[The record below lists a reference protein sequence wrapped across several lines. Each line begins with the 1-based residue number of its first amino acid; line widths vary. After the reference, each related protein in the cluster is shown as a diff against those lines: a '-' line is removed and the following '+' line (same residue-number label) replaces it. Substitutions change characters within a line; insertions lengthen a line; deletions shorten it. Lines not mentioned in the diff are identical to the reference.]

1 MVGPLNSVGVSISLF
16 KGEPNDSQV
25 LLESLGLGKRLAT
38 VLTEFEAEFAAK
50 KRYF

>member
-1 MVGPLNSVGVSISLF
+1 VVGPLNSVGVSISLF

-25 LLESLGLGKRLAT
+25 LLESLGLGERLAT